1 MFDGYLGNM
10 SRTKGSANTLKVT
23 ARDAV
28 WKVFHELGGVQHM
41 KRWATEN
48 PSEFYK
54 LYARLVPTQVTGED
68 GGPVKITVEWQP
80 SSES

>member
-1 MFDGYLGNM
+1 MAK
-10 SRTKGSANTLKVT
+10 TKGSANALKVT

-54 LYARLVPTQVTGED
+54 LYSRLVPTQVTGED
-68 GGPVKITVEWQP
+68 GGPVEIKIGWLGQNE
-80 SSES
+80 